1 MDLRDWTIAGA
12 IMVVLLPLAAWAGI
26 AFGTRTA
33 RRNPSAAMALWMLMS
48 IFKVDPPPPPKLER
62 VSKDE
67 EGAGD
72 PPKV

>member
-1 MDLRDWTIAGA
+1 VAPKDWLIVLSILA
-12 IMVVLLPLAAWAGI
+12 VVGPLAAWAG
-26 AFGTRTA
+26 TRYGFRVA
-33 RRNPSAAMALWMLMS
+33 RRNPSAAMALWMMMS

-62 VSKDE
+62 VSKGE